1 MKVLSA
7 SGTLMGGLYNYK
19 IMNGSNFSR
28 ILCEVI
34 APREFAFNENCTDLY
49 RNWFIILLEFLSL
62 QSIKNYVRN
71 FKTFMAESSLMSLSI
86 NRNQS
91 CILWME
97 IFGFRQL
104 LLFAWLISIFKSY
117 GESTQKCKSTYSNCT
132 SVWLILKFEF
142 SEGKS
147 AKI

>member
-1 MKVLSA
+1 MKFCGRVVHAMKVLSA
-7 SGTLMGGLYNYK
+7 SGTLRMKHGRSLIIKLWMEATFQG
-19 IMNGSNFSR
+19 F
-28 ILCEVI
+28 LCEVI
-34 APREFAFNENCTDLY
+34 APREFAFNENCIDLY
-49 RNWFIILLEFLSL
+49 RNWFIIMLEFLSL

-91 CILWME
+91 CIFWME

-132 SVWLILKFEF
+132 VV
-142 SEGKS
+142 G
-147 AKI
+147 